1 MQDAGRCGRGVR
13 ARRAGGERCVC
24 AARASL
30 KVVLRVDGRLAG
42 RGRAGPGAVGRRGA
56 AEGEAVETCELLGS
70 CVLRVYRRASPR
82 LAVVVEKRPPVKSPV
97 QLSITCSRGVP
108 RVRRRG
114 GGGKPTV
121 RRRHVGGEERA
132 VVAVAGADLQQARA
146 R

>member
-1 MQDAGRCGRGVR
+1 MRARRAGEACGRGVR
-13 ARRAGGERCVC
+13 AGSGVC
-24 AARASL
+24 ALLASL

-42 RGRAGPGAVGRRGA
+42 RGREGPGVVGRRGA
-56 AEGEAVETCELLGS
+56 AEGEAEAVETCELLGS